1 MLKFFR
7 KISQNLPSEGK
18 TAKYL
23 KYAIDEIVL
32 IIIGILL
39 ALQVNNW
46 NQNRIELNEE
56 KLELY

>member
-32 IIIGILL
+32 IIIVILL

-46 NQNRIELNEE
+46 NKTVLN
-56 KLELY
+56 